1 MNKQEKI
8 EYIVNF
14 MQGKSFSSQ
23 TQLVNKLNNSEIN
36 QPFISRNIDE
46 IGIEKK
52 EGVGYVLKEDF
63 YLKKVR
69 RTLENEL
76 NTNDVEISEPV
87 FITLRVNDGTAERI
101 AYLLKES
108 FPEEIV
114 GTMNQRN
121 NILVFLENEEA
132 KTKILD
138 EGLNHLNLK

>member
-52 EGVGYVLKEDF
+52 EGVGYVLGEERRVTEID
-63 YLKKVR
+63 VR
-69 RTLENEL
+69 PSEGNIYVHWE
-76 NTNDVEISEPV
+76 NTN
-87 FITLRVNDGTAERI
+87 
-101 AYLLKES
+101 ES
-108 FPEEIV
+108 
-114 GTMNQRN
+114 
-121 NILVFLENEEA
+121 
-132 KTKILD
+132 
-138 EGLNHLNLK
+138 